1 MVEQLL
7 PPDPQSIFT
16 AEELDEFLYMTSMI
30 EEYEV
35 EMFRLK
41 VKQKIKTM
49 DFQEI
54 EENFLEIYGPNWR
67 ENL

>member
-16 AEELDEFLYMTSMI
+16 AEELNEFLYMTSMI

-41 VKQKIKTM
+41 VKQKIRTM

>member
-7 PPDPQSIFT
+7 PPDPQEIFT
-16 AEELDEFLYMTSMI
+16 EEELNEFLYMTSMI

>member
-16 AEELDEFLYMTSMI
+16 AEELNEFLYMTSMI

-41 VKQKIKTM
+41 VKQRIRTM

>member
-7 PPDPQSIFT
+7 PPDPQEIFT

-41 VKQKIKTM
+41 VKQRIRTM

>member
-41 VKQKIKTM
+41 VKQRIRTM

>member
-7 PPDPQSIFT
+7 PPDPQEIFT
-16 AEELDEFLYMTSMI
+16 AEELNEFLYMTSMI

-41 VKQKIKTM
+41 VKQRIKTM

>member
-1 MVEQLL
+1 MVEQML

-16 AEELDEFLYMTSMI
+16 AEELDEFLYMISMI

-41 VKQKIKTM
+41 VKQRIKTM

>member
-1 MVEQLL
+1 MVEQML

-16 AEELDEFLYMTSMI
+16 TEELDEFLYMTSMI

-41 VKQKIKTM
+41 VKQRIKTM

>member
-7 PPDPQSIFT
+7 PPDPQEIFT

-41 VKQKIKTM
+41 VKQRIRTM

-54 EENFLEIYGPNWR
+54 EENFLEIYGPHWR

>member
-1 MVEQLL
+1 MVEQML
-7 PPDPQSIFT
+7 PPDPQEIFT

-41 VKQKIKTM
+41 VKQRIKTM

>member
-7 PPDPQSIFT
+7 PPDPQEIFT

-41 VKQKIKTM
+41 VKQRIKTM

>member
-7 PPDPQSIFT
+7 PPDPQEIFT
-16 AEELDEFLYMTSMI
+16 AEELNEFLYMTSMI

-54 EENFLEIYGPNWR
+54 EENFLEIYGPDWR

>member
-1 MVEQLL
+1 MVEQML
-7 PPDPQSIFT
+7 PPDPQEMFT
-16 AEELDEFLYMTSMI
+16 SEELDEFLYMTSMI

-41 VKQKIKTM
+41 VKQRIKTM
-49 DFQEI
+49 GFQEI

>member
-41 VKQKIKTM
+41 VKQRIKTM

>member
-1 MVEQLL
+1 MVEQML
-7 PPDPQSIFT
+7 PPDPQEIFT

-41 VKQKIKTM
+41 VKQRIRTM

>member
-1 MVEQLL
+1 MVEQML

-16 AEELDEFLYMTSMI
+16 AEELNEFLYMSSMI

-35 EMFRLK
+35 EMFRLQ
-41 VKQKIKTM
+41 VKQKITTM
-49 DFQEI
+49 TYDEI
-54 EENFLEIYGPNWR
+54 EANFLEIYGPHWR

>member
-1 MVEQLL
+1 MVEQML

-41 VKQKIKTM
+41 VKQRIRTM

>member
-7 PPDPQSIFT
+7 PPDPQEIFT
-16 AEELDEFLYMTSMI
+16 AEELNEFLYMTSMI

>member
-1 MVEQLL
+1 MARL
-7 PPDPQSIFT
+7 
-16 AEELDEFLYMTSMI
+16 I

-41 VKQKIKTM
+41 VKQRIKTM
-49 DFQEI
+49 GFQEI

>member
-1 MVEQLL
+1 MVEQML
-7 PPDPQSIFT
+7 PPDPQEIFT

-41 VKQKIKTM
+41 VKQRIRTM

-54 EENFLEIYGPNWR
+54 EENFLEIYGPHWR

>member
-16 AEELDEFLYMTSMI
+16 AEELNEFLYMTSMI

-41 VKQKIKTM
+41 VKQRIKTM

>member
-16 AEELDEFLYMTSMI
+16 AEELNEFLYMTSMI

>member
-1 MVEQLL
+1 MVEQML

-41 VKQKIKTM
+41 VKQRIKTM

-54 EENFLEIYGPNWR
+54 EENFLEIYGPDWR

>member
-1 MVEQLL
+1 MVEQML
-7 PPDPQSIFT
+7 PPDPQEIFT

-41 VKQKIKTM
+41 VKQRIKTM

-54 EENFLEIYGPNWR
+54 EENFLEIYGPDWR

>member
-1 MVEQLL
+1 MVEQML
-7 PPDPQSIFT
+7 PPDPQEMCT

-49 DFQEI
+49 GFQEI

>member
-1 MVEQLL
+1 MVEQML

-41 VKQKIKTM
+41 VKQRIKTM

>member
-16 AEELDEFLYMTSMI
+16 AEELNEFLYMTSMI

-49 DFQEI
+49 DFQGI

>member
-1 MVEQLL
+1 MVEQML

-16 AEELDEFLYMTSMI
+16 DEELNEFLYMTSMI

-41 VKQKIKTM
+41 VKQRIKTM
-49 DFQEI
+49 TYA
-54 EENFLEIYGPNWR
+54 LK
-67 ENL
+67 